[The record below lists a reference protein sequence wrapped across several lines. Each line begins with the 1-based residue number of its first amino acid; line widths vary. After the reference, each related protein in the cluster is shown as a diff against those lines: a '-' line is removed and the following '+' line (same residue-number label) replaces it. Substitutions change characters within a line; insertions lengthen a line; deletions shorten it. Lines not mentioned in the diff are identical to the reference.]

1 MNDTQTATECNSV
14 PHDPAMAA
22 ADPAMFS
29 PMTTDENTILHA
41 HLNSGWHK
49 QSAVYPT
56 LSEPWRETGALLDDL
71 GSAWDVAW
79 QAERGEPEALEA
91 GS

>member
-1 MNDTQTATECNSV
+1 MTETQEATELNAM

-22 ADPAMFS
+22 PDPAMFA
-29 PMTTDENTILHA
+29 PMTGDEREILHA

-49 QSAVYPT
+49 QSTVYPT
-56 LSEPWRETGALLDDL
+56 LSEPWRETRGLLRDL
-71 GSAWDVAW
+71 HLAWEAAW
-79 QAERGEPEALEA
+79 QAGHGGPEA

>member
-1 MNDTQTATECNSV
+1 MTDTPTATEYTAA

-29 PMTTDENTILHA
+29 PLTKDENQILLH
-41 HLNSGWHK
+41 HLTSGWYK

-56 LSEPWRETGALLDDL
+56 LSEAWRETRALTKDL
-71 GSAWDVAW
+71 HLAWEAAW
-79 QAERGEPEALEA
+79 EAEHGDPEA